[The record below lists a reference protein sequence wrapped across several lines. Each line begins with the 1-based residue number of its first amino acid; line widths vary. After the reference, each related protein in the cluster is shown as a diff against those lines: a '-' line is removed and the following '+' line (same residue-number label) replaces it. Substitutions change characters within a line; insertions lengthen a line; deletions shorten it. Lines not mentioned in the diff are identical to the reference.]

1 MARATKLPSG
11 SWRCRIYTHT
21 DSQGKKHYESFTA
34 STKQQAEMMAA
45 KFANTADKKRA
56 ADITVK
62 EAVEEY
68 LKTNE
73 GVLSP
78 STILN
83 YTKDA
88 KRIEPLYNMRIRKLT
103 SSDIQSWISELSA
116 KGLAPKTVKNTYG
129 LLRSSLTFSG
139 LENNF
144 SIHLPKAKKKRK
156 FAPENEQIIAL
167 YNAAPRKMKIAIA
180 LAAHHSLRR
189 GEISAIKYKDITGN
203 ILYIH
208 SDMVHGKDG
217 WVHKEI
223 PKTDTS
229 NRNVYL
235 SDEELAL
242 IGVGSP
248 EAYVVPLVPS
258 SIGTNF
264 FNIRKRVGLEHIR
277 FHDLR
282 VYFASISVAMGM
294 SETTLA
300 HLGGWKEG
308 SSALRDHYK
317 KSIES
322 IDEGYA
328 KKMNDYFGSMTQNMT
343 QEIKKGSTEPL
354 KRVD

>member
-11 SWRCRIYTHT
+11 NWRCRVYAYT
-21 DSQGKKHYESFTA
+21 DDAGKKHYESFTA

-45 KFANTADKKRA
+45 RYANTADKKRA
-56 ADITVK
+56 SDITVK
-62 EAVEEY
+62 EAVENY
-68 LKTNE
+68 LKANE

-88 KRIEPLYNMRIRKLT
+88 KRLEPLNNIRIRKLT
-103 SSDIQSWISELSA
+103 SNDIQSWISELSA

-129 LLRSSLTFSG
+129 LLRTSLTFSG

-144 SIHLPKAKKKRK
+144 VIHLPKVQKKRK

-203 ILYIH
+203 VLYIH
-208 SDMVHGKDG
+208 ADMVRGKDG
-217 WVHKEI
+217 WVYKEI
-223 PKTDTS
+223 PKTETS

-242 IGVGSP
+242 LGVGAP
-248 EAYVVPLVPS
+248 EDYVVPLVPS

-264 FNIRKRVGLEHIR
+264 YNIRNRVGLEHIR

-308 SSALRDHYK
+308 STVLRDHYK

-328 KKMNDYFGSMTQNMT
+328 KKMNEYFKNNLG
-343 QEIKKGSTEPL
+343 
-354 KRVD
+354 

>member
-1 MARATKLPSG
+1 MAKATKLPSG
-11 SWRCRIYTHT
+11 NWRCRVYSYT
-21 DSQGKKHYESFTA
+21 DSSGVKHYESFTA
-34 STKQQAEMMAA
+34 PTKQQAEMAAA

-68 LKTNE
+68 LRTNE

-88 KRIEPLYNMRIRKLT
+88 KRIVPLYNVKIRKLN
-103 SSDIQSWISELSA
+103 SGDIQSWISELSA

-129 LLRSSLTFSG
+129 LLRTSLAFSG
-139 LENNF
+139 LDF
-144 SIHLPKAKKKRK
+144 KFTIHLPKAKKQKK

-167 YNAAPRKMKIAIA
+167 YNAAPKKMKIAIA

-203 ILYIH
+203 VLYIH
-208 SDMVHGKDG
+208 SDMVQGKDG

-223 PKTDTS
+223 PKTETS
-229 NRNVYL
+229 VREAYL
-235 SDEELAL
+235 SEEELAL
-242 IGVGSP
+242 IGSGSP
-248 EAYVVPLVPS
+248 EDYVVGLVPS

-264 FNIRKRVGLEHIR
+264 YNIRKRVGLEHIR

-282 VYFASISVAMGM
+282 VYFASIAVAMGM

-300 HLGGWKEG
+300 HLGGWREG
-308 SSALRDHYK
+308 SQVMRDHYK
-317 KSIES
+317 KSIQS

-328 KKMNDYFGSMTQNMT
+328 KKMNDYFSMTRNMT
-343 QEIKKGSTEPL
+343 QEIKNGSVEPI